1 MYGYWNSLLPCWL
14 GPSWSKRDLWKPG
27 ILDKFINTCCF
38 KKIENRP
45 ILFHKKAIK
54 FKIMENPTNRL
65 FSKSENQGQ
74 EEFLEIPVVL
84 PYSLIKIRGKSV
96 LGFMSYDQTSKQ
108 RDRQS
113 FIAWI
118 VWQVFLNY
126 WLFDFWFQAAD
137 YNLGNCKIRW
147 AYILAVVAFFDS
159 IILGR

>member
-1 MYGYWNSLLPCWL
+1 
-14 GPSWSKRDLWKPG
+14 
-27 ILDKFINTCCF
+27 
-38 KKIENRP
+38 
-45 ILFHKKAIK
+45 
-54 FKIMENPTNRL
+54 MENPTNRL

-118 VWQVFLNY
+118 V
-126 WLFDFWFQAAD
+126 
-137 YNLGNCKIRW
+137 
-147 AYILAVVAFFDS
+147 
-159 IILGR
+159 